1 MKTEEILNQIQGLER
16 EKERIVTEA
25 RNKAQEIIETAKKEA
40 AENINAARLNIEE
53 ERKLA
58 IDKTRKEIEKL
69 KEQMV
74 RENALCID
82 KFNALI
88 KERYQDLIS
97 EIKEKVI
104 G

>member
-1 MKTEEILNQIQGLER
+1 
-16 EKERIVTEA
+16 
-25 RNKAQEIIETAKKEA
+25 
-40 AENINAARLNIEE
+40 
-53 ERKLA
+53 
-58 IDKTRKEIEKL
+58 
-69 KEQMV
+69 MV